1 MEIYPSL
8 LYVIASVKKKSVSTA
23 PKEKVCYPLPTVK
36 KLLEQKRKRETST
49 SAPPSCSTASYTA
62 GGAASVPVLA
72 SVQSPTAG
80 TSVSYTDMAA
90 VRYNRWDVSS
100 IHQAHSSIQ
109 QCSPFPFMSSSSSA
123 PNFTQTG
130 QTLPSGYSPQ
140 QIQECQDPQTTQLY
154 SLTECP
160 VTAAVTDLTGTVPVQ
175 SSGLCW
181 PSESRV
187 EDHLSPYG
195 LQAFRSQ
202 MDMVKLQE
210 ARVFLQS
217 MDYSSTTWQDDDGDT
232 ILHIYTAKGLR
243 EYAFAAAEKL
253 NGLGK
258 LDSKEHKGKTALL
271 VAVTA
276 NQPDIVQDLL
286 YLEADISICDV
297 NGQTALHLAATYG
310 FPRVMQVILYAG
322 RRLDLEARNF
332 EGLTPLHCVVISHSA
347 TMKAI
352 NASSSSSTWLAD
364 GSLQN
369 QAEDKL
375 MCLRLLINAGA
386 SILSQEIKSNKTVL
400 HLAVKEGNIH
410 LVRVL
415 LGHQLPNM
423 QEFINLKAHG
433 HTALHMAA
441 GLHGNPYQE
450 ELIQLLLKHGADPSI
465 RNLENDQPA
474 HLLQSGDKGE
484 RLKLILK
491 KKSASSRRRITS
503 LQDQE

>member
-1 MEIYPSL
+1 MHFQ
-8 LYVIASVKKKSVSTA
+8 KS
-23 PKEKVCYPLPTVK
+23 PKEKACYPLPTVK
-36 KLLEQKRKRETST
+36 KLLEQKRKRETS

-62 GGAASVPVLA
+62 GGAASVQVLA
-72 SVQSPTAG
+72 SVQSPTAEAS
-80 TSVSYTDMAA
+80 TSYTDMAA
-90 VRYNRWDVSS
+90 VRYDRWELSS
-100 IHQAHSSIQ
+100 IHQTHSSLP
-109 QCSPFPFMSSSSSA
+109 QCSSFPYMSGSPTA
-123 PNFTQTG
+123 ANFSQTG
-130 QTLPSGYSPQ
+130 QTLATGFSPQ
-140 QIQECQDPQTTQLY
+140 QIQDCQDAQTTQQY
-154 SLTECP
+154 PITECP
-160 VTAAVTDLTGTVPVQ
+160 VTAAGTDMTGTVPIQ

-181 PSESRV
+181 PSESRA
-187 EDHLSPYG
+187 EDHTSSYL
-195 LQAFRSQ
+195 LQEFRPQ

-210 ARVFLQS
+210 ARLFLQN
-217 MDYSSTTWQDDDGDT
+217 MDYSRTTWQDDDGDT

-253 NGLGK
+253 SELGK

-276 NQPDIVQDLL
+276 KQQDIVQDLL
-286 YLEADISICDV
+286 SLGADIGICDV

-310 FPRVMQVILYAG
+310 FPGVMQVILFAG
-322 RRLDLEARNF
+322 LRVDLEARNF
-332 EGLTPLHCVVISHSA
+332 EGLTPLHCAVISHCA

-364 GSLQN
+364 GNLQT
-369 QAEDKL
+369 QAKDKL
-375 MCLRLLINAGA
+375 MCLELLIHAGA
-386 SILSQEIKSNKTVL
+386 SVLSQEIKSNKTVL

-410 LVRVL
+410 LVRFL
-415 LGHQLPNM
+415 LSLQLSNM
-423 QEFINLKAHG
+423 QAFINMKAHG

-441 GLHGNPYQE
+441 GLHGSPFQE
-450 ELIQLLLKHGADPSI
+450 ELIRLLLSRGADPSI

-491 KKSASSRRRITS
+491 KKSASSRRRFTS

>member
-1 MEIYPSL
+1 MHFQ
-8 LYVIASVKKKSVSTA
+8 KS

-36 KLLEQKRKRETST
+36 KLLEQKRKRETS

-80 TSVSYTDMAA
+80 ASTSYTDMGA
-90 VRYNRWDVSS
+90 VRYDRWEVSS
-100 IHQAHSSIQ
+100 IHQTHSSLP
-109 QCSPFPFMSSSSSA
+109 QCSPFTFMSNSSNA
-123 PNFTQTG
+123 ANFTQTLA
-130 QTLPSGYSPQ
+130 TGYSPQ
-140 QIQECQDPQTTQLY
+140 QIQDCQDTQTTQQY
-154 SLTECP
+154 PITECP
-160 VTAAVTDLTGTVPVQ
+160 VTAAGTDMTGTVPIQ

-181 PSESRV
+181 PSESRA
-187 EDHLSPYG
+187 EDHTSPYL
-195 LQAFRSQ
+195 LQEFRPQ
-202 MDMVKLQE
+202 MDIGKLQE
-210 ARVFLQS
+210 ARVFLQN
-217 MDYSSTTWQDDDGDT
+217 MDYSRTTWQDDDGDT

-253 NGLGK
+253 CELGK

-286 YLEADISICDV
+286 SLGADISICDV

-310 FPRVMQVILYAG
+310 FPHVMQVILFDG
-322 RRLDLEARNF
+322 LRPGPVDLEARNF
-332 EGLTPLHCVVISHSA
+332 EGLTPLHCAVISHCA

-364 GSLQN
+364 GGLQT

-375 MCLRLLINAGA
+375 MCLRFLINAGA
-386 SILSQEIKSNKTVL
+386 SVLSQEIKSNKTVL

-410 LVRVL
+410 LVRFL
-415 LGHQLPNM
+415 LSLQLSNM
-423 QEFINLKAHG
+423 QAFINMKAHG

-441 GLHGNPYQE
+441 GLHGSPFQE
-450 ELIQLLLKHGADPSI
+450 ELIQLLLSRGADPSI

-491 KKSASSRRRITS
+491 KKSASSRRRFTS